1 MSRSILSYIIPAM
14 CMIVTVGC
22 QPKQQDP
29 RLPDLDARLS
39 RLVQVP
45 MQFDARGLPPDQK
58 ELLKTLVE
66 ATKLIHEAYLHQMYP
81 AGVALRDSLARL
93 NDEVNAK
100 LYRLIVRNGGPFD
113 KMDHFRNFYNDIPKP
128 DGAWFYPTDLTKEQF
143 EAYVTAHP
151 DQAEALM
158 NPYTVVRRAGD
169 SLRAV
174 PFHEEYAQWIN
185 PASDLLK
192 KASTLTNNASLQRYL
207 QSRAEA
213 LLTDDYYQSDLD
225 WIDLKDNDVDVII
238 APYEVYEDGLMGVK
252 ASYEATVGVKDKIE
266 SARLDIYTQYLEDL
280 EQNLPHDQK
289 FKRSIKGLSSPMVIV
304 TDIIRGGDIATG
316 YQPVAANL
324 PNDPRVHTTK
334 GTKKTFWKNV
344 MEARVN
350 RIIMPVGR
358 ELVASD
364 QVEYITPQGVFN
376 FVLMHE
382 LCHALGPQ
390 YVHGSGNKVTVNQA
404 LKDHYSALE
413 EGKADLAGLHSIS
426 FFMDKGIIPKE
437 MERQHYVSYLASA
450 FRTIRFGTTEA
461 HGKAAICEL
470 NFLRDRGGIRLDPA
484 TKKWSVDFE
493 RIGPAIS
500 ELARIWLTFQAEG
513 DYQGVEEFFR
523 TWAGTPKEITE
534 ALKGLEHVP
543 VDVEPVYT
551 ITWD

>member
-1 MSRSILSYIIPAM
+1 MSSRKLTAMII
-14 CMIVTVGC
+14 IVMTAVGC
-22 QPKQQDP
+22 QPKPPDP
-29 RLPDLDARLS
+29 RLQDLNARLS

-45 MQFDARGLPPDQK
+45 MHFDARGLPPDQK
-58 ELLKTLVE
+58 ELLKILVE
-66 ATKLIHEAYLHQMYP
+66 AAKQIHEAYLHQMYP
-81 AGVALRDSLARL
+81 PGIALRDSLAQL
-93 NDEVNAK
+93 KDEVSTK
-100 LYRLIVRNGGPFD
+100 LYRLVVRNGGPFD
-113 KMDHFRNFYNDIPKP
+113 KMDHFTNFYDGIPKP
-128 DGAWFYPTDLTKEQF
+128 SGAWFYPTDLTKEEF
-143 EAYVTAHP
+143 ESYVASHP
-151 DQAEALM
+151 DQAEAFM
-158 NPYTVVRRAGD
+158 SPYTVVRRDGD
-169 SLRAV
+169 KLTAV
-174 PFHEEYAQWIN
+174 PFHVEYAEWVK
-185 PASDLLK
+185 PASNLLK
-192 KASTLTNNASLQRYL
+192 EASMLTNNQSFQRYL
-207 QSRAEA
+207 ASRAEA

-225 WIDLKDNDVDVII
+225 WIDLKDNDVDIII

-252 ASYEATVGVKDKIE
+252 ASYEATVGVKDRIE
-266 SARLDIYTQYLEDL
+266 SARLDIYTQYLDEL
-280 EQNLPHDQK
+280 EQNLPHEAK

-334 GTKKTFWKNV
+334 GTKKTFWKNM

-350 RIIMPVGR
+350 RIILPVGR
-358 ELVASD
+358 ELIASD

-404 LKDHYSALE
+404 LKEHYSALE

-426 FFMDKGIIPKE
+426 YFINKGIIPKE
-437 MERQHYVSYLASA
+437 MERQHYVSYLASC

-470 NFLRDRGGIRLDPA
+470 NFLRDRGGIRLDAA
-484 TKKWSVDFE
+484 TRKWSVDFE

-500 ELARIWLTFQAEG
+500 ELANIWLTLQAEG
-513 DYQGVEEFFR
+513 NYRGVEEFFVK
-523 TWAGTPKEITE
+523 WAGTPREISE

-551 ITWD
+551 IAWD